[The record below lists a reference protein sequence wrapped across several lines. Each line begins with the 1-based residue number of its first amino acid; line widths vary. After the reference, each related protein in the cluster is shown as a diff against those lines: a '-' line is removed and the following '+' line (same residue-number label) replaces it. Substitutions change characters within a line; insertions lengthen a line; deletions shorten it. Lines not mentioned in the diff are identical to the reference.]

1 MITDYF
7 NYAFKSLKNRGIRS
21 WLTMLGIFVGIATVV
36 SLISLGQGLKDA
48 MNAQFEMM
56 GTNIIYIA
64 PGSSFFSGMG
74 GSAATLT
81 DKDKAVIEKVRGVEL
96 VGGIISKVAS
106 VRYKGEVKYTFVSG
120 LPTDKA
126 QKIIEDM
133 QSVRIDAGRKFNPS
147 DRYVAII
154 GHMIAEGD
162 LFKDKVDI
170 GDKIEIN
177 DNNFRVIGAIES
189 LGNHQDD
196 TSLWIPLEAAKE
208 IFNTDDYYALMAR
221 VKDNYDPNDVAEDIK
236 EKLRKERNV
245 KKGEEDFI
253 VQTSQDLMES
263 VGVVLS
269 AVQWFLIGISAI
281 SLLVGAIGIMNTMY
295 TSVLERTREI
305 GVMKAVGAKNSDIT
319 TLFLIESGVLGMVGG
334 LIGCVL
340 GIGLSKT
347 VEFVSSRFLSESS
360 LLKAY
365 VSWELFAG
373 ALLLSFIVGCASGV
387 LPARQAAGLK
397 PVDALRY
404 E

>member
-7 NYAFKSLKNRGIRS
+7 NYAFKSLKNRGLRS

-36 SLISLGQGLKDA
+36 SLISLGQGLQDA
-48 MNAQFEMM
+48 MTEQFEMM

-64 PGSSFFSGMG
+64 PGSSLFSGMG
-74 GSAATLT
+74 GSAVTLT

-133 QSVRIDAGRKFNPS
+133 QQVRIDKGRKFNPS
-147 DRYVAII
+147 DKYATII
-154 GHMIAEGD
+154 GHMIAGGD
-162 LFKDKVDI
+162 FFKQEVDI
-170 GDKIEIN
+170 GDKIEVN
-177 DNNFRVIGAIES
+177 GRNFRVIGSIES
-189 LGNHQDD
+189 LGNSQDD
-196 TSLWIPLEAAKE
+196 TSLWIPLETAKE
-208 IFNTDDYYALMAR
+208 VFETSDYYALMAR
-221 VKDNYDPNDVAEDIK
+221 VKDNYKPSDVAEDIK

-253 VQTSQDLMES
+253 VQTSEELLES
-263 VGVVLS
+263 VGVVLD

-319 TLFLIESGVLGMVGG
+319 TLFLIESGVLGMTGG
-334 LIGCVL
+334 LVGCLL
-340 GIGLSKT
+340 GIGLSRS
-347 VEFVSSRFLSESS
+347 VEIAASRLLSSSA
-360 LLKAY
+360 LLKAHI
-365 VSWELFAG
+365 SIELVAG
-373 ALLLSFIVGCASGV
+373 ALLLSFIVGCVSGV